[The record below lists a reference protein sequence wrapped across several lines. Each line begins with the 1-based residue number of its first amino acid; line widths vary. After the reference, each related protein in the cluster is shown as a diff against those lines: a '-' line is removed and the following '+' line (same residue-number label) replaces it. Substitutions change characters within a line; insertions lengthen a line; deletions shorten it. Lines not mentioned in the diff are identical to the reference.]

1 MQLKTLQKHRGGNLE
16 RERQFQG
23 DASSLFCTLENG
35 YLWGHFPN
43 NFQDRIWDRAMKIV
57 LTCFALLICPLSAA
71 SAKGKHT
78 NALNHQ
84 TYKKWRRLAD
94 TNKEKAKCIAFF
106 GPTTASACKSRNCQT
121 VVRVANSQ
129 WCVWEWLFCLFA
141 IFYADQEG
149 TFHLIG
155 NEMTHRRRPTT
166 ASKVIESSRLSR
178 ISTCRHQLLTID
190 PSSS

>member
-1 MQLKTLQKHRGGNLE
+1 MRLKTLQKHRGGNLE

-84 TYKKWRRLAD
+84 TYKK
-94 TNKEKAKCIAFF
+94 
-106 GPTTASACKSRNCQT
+106 
-121 VVRVANSQ
+121 
-129 WCVWEWLFCLFA
+129 
-141 IFYADQEG
+141 
-149 TFHLIG
+149 
-155 NEMTHRRRPTT
+155 
-166 ASKVIESSRLSR
+166 
-178 ISTCRHQLLTID
+178 
-190 PSSS
+190 

>member
-1 MQLKTLQKHRGGNLE
+1 MRLKTLQKHRGGNLE

-43 NFQDRIWDRAMKIV
+43 NFQDRIWDTNRAMKIV

-84 TYKKWRRLAD
+84 TYKK
-94 TNKEKAKCIAFF
+94 
-106 GPTTASACKSRNCQT
+106 
-121 VVRVANSQ
+121 
-129 WCVWEWLFCLFA
+129 
-141 IFYADQEG
+141 
-149 TFHLIG
+149 
-155 NEMTHRRRPTT
+155 
-166 ASKVIESSRLSR
+166 
-178 ISTCRHQLLTID
+178 
-190 PSSS
+190 